1 MRFVIVLSFT
11 ISILIS
17 CDKKTSEI
25 EGTSDSLSMGYAV
38 LRTIPHDV
46 KNFTEGIV
54 MYDNKILESTGLNGQ
69 SWIAEV
75 DPTTGQS
82 NKKVILD
89 NRYFGE
95 GITVLNKKIY
105 QLTYQEKTGFIY
117 EVSTYKKMGEFNYET
132 EGWGITHDNKNL
144 IMSDGTDKLYF
155 LDTLSLQVNRTLSV
169 TDLGRRVKKL
179 NELEFCDGYIFAN
192 VWETS
197 LIVKIDPANGNVVG
211 RLDLSRLTND
221 IKRMYPES
229 DVLNG
234 IAFDQNLNA
243 LLVTGKY
250 WPLSYLITVK

>member
-1 MRFVIVLSFT
+1 MRLVTVLGFT

-17 CDKKTSEI
+17 CGKKSSETAV
-25 EGTSDSLSMGYAV
+25 TSDSLSMGYVV
-38 LRTIPHDV
+38 LRTMPHDV
-46 KNFTEGIV
+46 RSYTEGLII
-54 MYDNKILESTGLNGQ
+54 YDDKILESTGLNGQ

-75 DPTTGQS
+75 DPSTGQS
-82 NKKVILD
+82 NKKIILD

-105 QLTYQEKTGFIY
+105 HLTYQEKTGFIY
-117 EVSTYKKMGEFNYET
+117 DVSTYEKIGEFNYKT
-132 EGWGITHDNKNL
+132 QGWGITHDNTSL

-169 TDLGRRVKKL
+169 TDSGRKIKKL
-179 NELEFCDGYIFAN
+179 NELEYCNGYIFAN

-197 LIVKIDPANGNVVG
+197 MIVKIDPANGNVVG

-221 IKRMYPES
+221 SKRMHPQS